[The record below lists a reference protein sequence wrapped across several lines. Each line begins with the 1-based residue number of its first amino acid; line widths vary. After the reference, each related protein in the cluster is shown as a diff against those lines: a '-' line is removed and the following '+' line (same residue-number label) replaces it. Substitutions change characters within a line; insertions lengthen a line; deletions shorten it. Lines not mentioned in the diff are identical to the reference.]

1 MDKKYNNRIPREIL
15 INLNKDPV
23 MKRLIKKHGE
33 LEWDWE
39 VDLFSDLIESIIN
52 QQLSDKAAATIFKRF
67 KSLFGKKFP
76 KPEEI
81 LKLSDEK
88 IRESGISF
96 SKIKYIKGI
105 CEAIK
110 KGELELDK
118 LDSLSDEKVVEE
130 LVKLKGI
137 GQWTAEMMLMFS
149 LKRMDVFSVGDLG
162 LRTAVSKLY
171 KIDRSDVK
179 KIEEIS
185 LRWKPYRT
193 IAARYLWRSLD

>member
-1 MDKKYNNRIPREIL
+1 MEKKAL
-15 INLNKDPV
+15 LHLKKDLV
-23 MKRLIKKHGE
+23 MKKLIKKHGE
-33 LEWDWE
+33 LEWDWG

-67 KSLFGKKFP
+67 KGLFGKKKFP
-76 KPEEI
+76 KPEDI

-105 CEAIK
+105 CEAII

-130 LVKLKGI
+130 LIKLKGV
-137 GQWTAEMMLMFS
+137 GQWTAEMILMFS
-149 LKRMDVFSVGDLG
+149 LKRMDIFSVGDLG

-171 KIDRSDVK
+171 KN
-179 KIEEIS
+179 
-185 LRWKPYRT
+185 P
-193 IAARYLWRSLD
+193 